1 MTFNKLVTFVFALLV
16 IINVTYFV
24 KGIRLAE
31 EINYYEKEL
40 KVIQEQNTEYEQKI
54 YSLES
59 LSKTA
64 SLAAELKF
72 DKYNDPIFTD
82 MPQYAYR

>member
-1 MTFNKLVTFVFALLV
+1 MTFNKLFVFLCGALV
-16 IINVTYFV
+16 VINVTYFV
-24 KGIRLAE
+24 KGIKLAD
-31 EINYYEKEL
+31 EINYYEQEL
-40 KVIQEQNTEYEQKI
+40 KVLKEENTEYEQKI
-54 YSLES
+54 YALES

-82 MPQYAYR
+82 MPQYALK

>member
-1 MTFNKLVTFVFALLV
+1 MTFNKLFTFVCGVLV
-16 IINVTYFV
+16 IINVTFFI
-24 KGIRLAE
+24 KGIKLAE
-31 EINYYEKEL
+31 EINYYEQEL
-40 KVIQEQNTEYEQKI
+40 KVLHEQNTEFEQDI
-54 YSLES
+54 YALES

-82 MPQYAYR
+82 MPQYALK